1 MDTRQISTRRLVA
14 GCEGTRE
21 GLRSARGSIAATGA
35 RFTPGQRAREGL
47 GGQVARSL
55 RRPSGNRSRDDARRG
70 RPRMLPKY
78 SSQWTKRSR
87 DEVSAIQDRCALRQ
101 RIEQGK
107 DHRVTPVK
115 PRGGRPAA
123 IALPCRRSAEGHRR
137 PWWAITP
144 HPPLFRRP
152 RAVSV
157 RVVEPQSKR
166 PWRLGRPPPA
176 GTSPAREPHRP
187 PARSSSQACLTARI
201 AGPRTGGRRFAAVDA
216 ARCAGGRP
224 VGAATRGSRARG
236 SAGSGH
242 HGGGL

>member
-1 MDTRQISTRRLVA
+1 MRKNASLPAHTFDQAGTPMGSGRGRPQGVGRGRRMDTRQISTRRLVA

-115 PRGGRPAA
+115 PRGVVAARPPSPCPVGDRLKDTGAHGGRSPPTHHCSAA
-123 IALPCRRSAEGHRR
+123 HVRSRSASSSPNPRGPGVLDVHPRQG
-137 PWWAITP
+137 P
-144 HPPLFRRP
+144 HPPGNLIVRRP
-152 RAVSV
+152 GV
-157 RVVEPQSKR
+157 RV
-166 PWRLGRPPPA
+166 RLA
-176 GTSPAREPHRP
+176 
-187 PARSSSQACLTARI
+187 
-201 AGPRTGGRRFAAVDA
+201 
-216 ARCAGGRP
+216 
-224 VGAATRGSRARG
+224 
-236 SAGSGH
+236 
-242 HGGGL
+242 